1 MTPASSPA
9 RRWSILALLL
19 GVLVAGLAVSGL
31 IVFGNGAGPGLGH
44 RVSSVF
50 DPPKDETADRE
61 KALAAARTFV
71 QRFHTYGP
79 SLLDSSGKM
88 PEYAAVGDLMSAKFD
103 KIFQENVTLAEQT
116 VKSSGVDR
124 VATVYG
130 VGLSAIDADSASL
143 LVGGIVT
150 TSYPDPKS
158 GKPIELAPQRFRYQV
173 DLVKIGGVWKVDDLD
188 DIDDDLPSFGEASV
202 PGGGVP
208 TPGAG
213 TPAPSGAPSA
223 PSSEGSR

>member
-1 MTPASSPA
+1 VSPASSPA
-9 RRWSILALLL
+9 RRWSILGLLL
-19 GVLVAGLAVSGL
+19 GVLVAGLAVSGV

-50 DPPKDETADRE
+50 DPPKDESVDRE

-79 SLLDSSGKM
+79 ELLDGSGRM
-88 PEYAAVGDLMSAKFD
+88 PEYAAVGDLMSAKFAKVFD
-103 KIFQENVTLAEQT
+103 QNEALAEQT
-116 VKSSGVDR
+116 VKETGVDR

-130 VGLSAIDADSASL
+130 VGISAIDADSASL

-150 TSYPDPKS
+150 TSYPGPKQ
-158 GKPIELAPQRFRYQV
+158 GDKPIELAPQRFRYQV

-188 DIDDDLPSFGEASV
+188 DVDDGLPSLGEA
-202 PGGGVP
+202 PTQPQGGAPSGV
-208 TPGAG
+208 
-213 TPAPSGAPSA
+213 PSGAPTST
-223 PSSEGSR
+223 PSGQGAGQ